1 MRISFIPCKGLSERE
16 QVKLLVNE
24 GRLDVR
30 VQYVVGIEPFCG
42 IARRSGGRKFDVK
55 VFMYESKTY
64 VWLIENQLQDTGDRG
79 VYGDALL

>member
-1 MRISFIPCKGLSERE
+1 MRISSIPCKGLPERE
-16 QVKLLVNE
+16 QEKLLVNE

-55 VFMYESKTY
+55 VFMYESATY
-64 VWLIENQLQDTGDRG
+64 VWLRIKWKTREKG
-79 VYGDALL
+79 VHAGTPS